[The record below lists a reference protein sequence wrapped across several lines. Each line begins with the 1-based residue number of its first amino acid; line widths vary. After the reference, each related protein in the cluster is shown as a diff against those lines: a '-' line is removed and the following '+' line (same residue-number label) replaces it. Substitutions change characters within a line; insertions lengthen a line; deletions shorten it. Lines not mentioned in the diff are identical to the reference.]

1 MSNDVI
7 QMKFNTVTRLTAS
20 WCGPCKSY
28 APIFEEVTD
37 GFVDDWKIVTLD
49 VDTEEGKEFAMKHGT
64 RSVPTTVI
72 EHRGQEA
79 VVVPGALDKTKLEF
93 LLTK

>member
-1 MSNDVI
+1 MGDVI
-7 QMKFNTVTRLTAS
+7 NFKFNTITRLTAS
-20 WCGPCKSY
+20 WCGPCKMY

-37 GFVDDWKIVTLD
+37 GFVDEWKIVTLD
-49 VDTEEGKEFAMKHGT
+49 VDSDAGKEFAMKHNA

-72 EHRGQEA
+72 EHHGQETL
-79 VVVPGALDKTKLEF
+79 VVPGVIDKTKLEF